1 MKHLL
6 KTLWAISILLFMG
19 LVLSGCSSMQYYAQ
33 AVKGHTEIL
42 TQEQSIEELLDGSAL
57 NPDLREILSHSQEA
71 RNFAVSELGLPDNDS
86 YRNFVA
92 LDRDYVVWNVVATDE
107 FSVKSEQWCFLV
119 VGCISYK
126 GYYDRKQAERFAIEL
141 KEKGHDVYLAGV
153 RAYSTIGWFD
163 DPLLSTML
171 YRDEARR
178 IGIIFH
184 ELAHQQVYIKDDS
197 AFNEAFAM
205 TVEIEGV
212 KRWLITRNE
221 IELLEKYEESLKRKW
236 IFNRLLNDTREQLKA
251 IYAQPIRVDEKRLRK
266 QQVFDSLQRRYEQA
280 RQDWGGYD
288 GYDNWMAQDLNNA
301 HLSQV
306 ATYYDLIPAFQGL
319 LAASDQDFRVFYQK
333 VEEIGDKDEDERA
346 EALAH
351 YAREGV
357 RLGMPLLET
366 SRMSAGSPP

>member
-6 KTLWAISILLFMG
+6 KTLWAISILLFVG

-357 RLGMPLLET
+357 RPGMPLLET

>member
-1 MKHLL
+1 MTQVMKTRLI
-6 KTLWAISILLFMG
+6 ISILLLMG

-42 TQEQSIEELLDGSAL
+42 TQEESIEGLLDSSDL
-57 NPDLREILSHSQEA
+57 NSDLREILSHSQEA
-71 RNFAVSELGLPDNDS
+71 RDFAVSELGLPNNDS
-86 YRNFVA
+86 YRNFVD
-92 LDRDYVVWNVVATDE
+92 LDRDYVVWNVVATNE
-107 FSVKSEQWCFLV
+107 FSVDAEQWCFIV

-126 GYYDRKQAERFAIEL
+126 GYYDRKQAEQFAIEL
-141 KEKGHDVYLAGV
+141 RKKGHDVSVSGV

-171 YRDEARR
+171 YQDEARR
-178 IGIIFH
+178 IGIMFH
-184 ELAHQQVYIKDDS
+184 ELAHQQLYIKDDS

-212 KRWLITRNE
+212 RRWLSSRNE
-221 IELLEKYEESLKRKW
+221 IELLEIYEQSLQRKW
-236 IFNRLLNDTREQLKA
+236 IFNRLLNDTREQLRA
-251 IYAQPIRVDEKRLRK
+251 IYAQPISADEKRLRK
-266 QQVFDSLQRRYEQA
+266 QQAFDDLKREYEQA

-319 LAASDQDFRVFYQK
+319 LAASDQDFVLFYQK
-333 VEEIGDKDEDERA
+333 AEEIGDKDEKERA
-346 EALAH
+346 EALARYSH
-351 YAREGV
+351 EGT
-357 RLGMPLLET
+357 RQGISRISDGRPL
-366 SRMSAGSPP
+366 

>member
-1 MKHLL
+1 
-6 KTLWAISILLFMG
+6 
-19 LVLSGCSSMQYYAQ
+19 MQYYAQ

-42 TQEQSIEELLDGSAL
+42 TQEESIEGLLDSSDL

-71 RNFAVSELGLPDNDS
+71 RDFAVSELGLPDNDS
-86 YRNFVA
+86 YRNFVV

-107 FSVKSEQWCFLV
+107 FSVKPEQWCFLV

-126 GYYDRKQAERFAIEL
+126 GYYDRKQAEQFAREL
-141 KEKGHDVYLAGV
+141 REKGHDVYLAGV

-171 YRDEARR
+171 YQDEARR

-184 ELAHQQVYIKDDS
+184 ELAHQQLYIKGDS

-212 KRWLITRNE
+212 KRWLRSRNQA
-221 IELLEKYEESLKRKW
+221 ELLERYEESLQRKW

-251 IYAQPIRVDEKRLRK
+251 IYAQSISVDEKRLRK
-266 QQVFDSLQRRYEQA
+266 QQAFDNLKRGYEQA

-319 LAASDQDFRVFYQK
+319 LTASDHDFRLFYQK
-333 VEEIGDKDEDERA
+333 AEDIGDKDEDERA
-346 EALAH
+346 EDLAH
-351 YAREGV
+351 YAQE
-357 RLGMPLLET
+357 GMPLLET
-366 SRMSAGSPP
+366 GRMSAGSSP